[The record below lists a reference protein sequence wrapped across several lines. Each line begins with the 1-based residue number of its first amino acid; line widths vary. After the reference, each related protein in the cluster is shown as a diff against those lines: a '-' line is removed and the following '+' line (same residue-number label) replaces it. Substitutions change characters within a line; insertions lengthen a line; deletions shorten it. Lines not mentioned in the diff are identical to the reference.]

1 MFITS
6 LNTDSLSR
14 RDRIFIELKTGEDP
28 CPVGTKQKEKTM
40 ANTYTQIYIQTVF
53 SVQNRLSLIQQKWKD
68 DLFKY
73 IINQE
78 QHHKKKSFL
87 EEYLDFLNKFNVDY
101 DNRYVF
107 KPIE

>member
-1 MFITS
+1 
-6 LNTDSLSR
+6 
-14 RDRIFIELKTGEDP
+14 
-28 CPVGTKQKEKTM
+28 M